1 MKRDIDKNYVTIIK
15 QLTDENEK
23 LKKQNE
29 ALSNSVIEMK
39 EIHDIAM
46 ADYKGAM
53 QEIKE
58 MKKKY
63 RELTQEYYQAR
74 NKYTNKMDILIT
86 KIGGADMGDKH

>member
-86 KIGGADMGDKH
+86 KIGGTDMSDKY